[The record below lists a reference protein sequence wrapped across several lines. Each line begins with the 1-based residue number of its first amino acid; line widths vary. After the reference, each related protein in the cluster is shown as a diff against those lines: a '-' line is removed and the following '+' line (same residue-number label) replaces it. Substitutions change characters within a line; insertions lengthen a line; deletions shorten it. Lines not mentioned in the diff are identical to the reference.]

1 MAMFSKL
8 FGHPLME
15 NNISKN
21 NINELIKFLKTYPIL
36 TQNKKVKEFENKW
49 SKWLGVKYSVF
60 VNSGSS
66 ANFITINNLKIL
78 TKKKEIILPSLT
90 WSSDVV
96 SVIKNGFRPVFV
108 DINFANLSLNIDKV
122 IKKIN
127 KNTAAVFITH
137 AQGFN
142 GLNNKLINT
151 LKKKKIFLIE
161 DVCESHGAKFKRK
174 KLGTFG
180 FASNF
185 SFYYAHH
192 MSTIEGGMICTNDED
207 FYELCRITRSH
218 GMLREAS
225 NSKYKKK
232 IEQNNKHLN
241 KQFIF
246 LKEGFNMRNTEL
258 GAVLGLSQ
266 IKNLNSNILKRN
278 LNLRLFLKLLNKE
291 KYFVEFDMQ
300 GISNYAL
307 PIVLRVPSFEL
318 RNNLEKLMQL
328 NKIEFRRGNAGGGN
342 QLMQPYLKNLTKKL
356 NIIKEFKVTNHIHDF
371 GYYIGNFPTLKKS
384 KIIKICKILNSLN
397 E

>member
-1 MAMFSKL
+1 MAMFSKS

-36 TQNKKVKEFENKW
+36 TQNKKVREFENKW

-66 ANFITINNLKIL
+66 ANFITINNLKLL

-142 GLNNKLINT
+142 GLNNKLINI
-151 LKKKKIFLIE
+151 LKKKKIYLIE

-232 IEQNNKHLN
+232 IEQNNRHLN

-318 RNNLEKLMQL
+318 RNNLEKLMKL

-342 QLMQPYLKNLTKKL
+342 QLMQPYLKNFTKKL
-356 NIIKEFKVTNHIHDF
+356 NIITEFKVTNHIHDF

-384 KIIKICKILNSLN
+384 KIIKICKILNSIN

>member
-36 TQNKKVKEFENKW
+36 TQNKKVREFENKW

-66 ANFITINNLKIL
+66 ANFITINNLKLL

-151 LKKKKIFLIE
+151 LKKKKIYLIE

>member
-1 MAMFSKL
+1 MFSKS

-21 NINELIKFLKTYPIL
+21 NIKDLIKFLKTYPIL
-36 TQNKKVKEFENKW
+36 TQNKKVREFENKW

-66 ANFITINNLKIL
+66 ANFITINNLKLL

-151 LKKKKIFLIE
+151 LKKKKIYLIE

-174 KLGTFG
+174 KLGTLG

-232 IEQNNKHLN
+232 IEQNNRHLN

-384 KIIKICKILNSLN
+384 KIIKICKILNSIN

>member
-1 MAMFSKL
+1 MAMFSKS

-21 NINELIKFLKTYPIL
+21 NINDLIKFLKTYPIL
-36 TQNKKVKEFENKW
+36 TQNKKVREFENKW

-66 ANFITINNLKIL
+66 ANFITINNLKLL

-142 GLNNKLINT
+142 GLNNKLINI
-151 LKKKKIFLIE
+151 LKKKKIYLIE

-232 IEQNNKHLN
+232 IEQNNRHLN

-318 RNNLEKLMQL
+318 RNNLEKLMKL

-342 QLMQPYLKNLTKKL
+342 QLMQPYLKNFTKKL
-356 NIIKEFKVTNHIHDF
+356 NIITEFKVTNHIHDF

-384 KIIKICKILNSLN
+384 KIIKICKILNSIN

>member
-1 MAMFSKL
+1 MAMFSKS

-21 NINELIKFLKTYPIL
+21 NIKDLIKFLKTYPIL
-36 TQNKKVKEFENKW
+36 TQNKKVREFENKW

-66 ANFITINNLKIL
+66 ANFITINNLKLL

-151 LKKKKIFLIE
+151 LKKKKIYLIE

-174 KLGTFG
+174 KLGTLG

-232 IEQNNKHLN
+232 IEQNNRHLN

-384 KIIKICKILNSLN
+384 KIIKICKILNSIN

>member
-1 MAMFSKL
+1 MAMFSKS

-21 NINELIKFLKTYPIL
+21 NINDLIKFLKTYPIL
-36 TQNKKVKEFENKW
+36 TQNKKVREFENKW

-66 ANFITINNLKIL
+66 ANFITINNLKLL

-142 GLNNKLINT
+142 GLNNKLINI
-151 LKKKKIFLIE
+151 LKKKKIYLIE

-232 IEQNNKHLN
+232 N
-241 KQFIF
+241 
-246 LKEGFNMRNTEL
+246 
-258 GAVLGLSQ
+258 
-266 IKNLNSNILKRN
+266 
-278 LNLRLFLKLLNKE
+278 
-291 KYFVEFDMQ
+291 
-300 GISNYAL
+300 
-307 PIVLRVPSFEL
+307 
-318 RNNLEKLMQL
+318 
-328 NKIEFRRGNAGGGN
+328 
-342 QLMQPYLKNLTKKL
+342 
-356 NIIKEFKVTNHIHDF
+356 
-371 GYYIGNFPTLKKS
+371 
-384 KIIKICKILNSLN
+384 
-397 E
+397 

>member
-1 MAMFSKL
+1 MFSKS

-21 NINELIKFLKTYPIL
+21 NINDLIKFLKTYPIL
-36 TQNKKVKEFENKW
+36 TQNKKVREFENKW

-66 ANFITINNLKIL
+66 ANFITINNLKLL

-142 GLNNKLINT
+142 GLNNKLINI
-151 LKKKKIFLIE
+151 LKKKKIYLIE

-232 IEQNNKHLN
+232 IEQNNRHLN

-384 KIIKICKILNSLN
+384 KIIKICKILNSIN

>member
-1 MAMFSKL
+1 MFSKS

-21 NINELIKFLKTYPIL
+21 NINDLIKFLKTYPIL
-36 TQNKKVKEFENKW
+36 TQNKKVREFENKW

-66 ANFITINNLKIL
+66 ANFITINNLKLL

-142 GLNNKLINT
+142 GLNNKLINI
-151 LKKKKIFLIE
+151 LKKKKIYLIE

-232 IEQNNKHLN
+232 IEQNNRHLN

-318 RNNLEKLMQL
+318 RNNLEKLMKL

-384 KIIKICKILNSLN
+384 KIIKICKILNSIN

>member
-1 MAMFSKL
+1 MFSKL

-36 TQNKKVKEFENKW
+36 TQNKKVREFENKW

-66 ANFITINNLKIL
+66 ANFITINNLKLL

-151 LKKKKIFLIE
+151 LKKKKIYLIE

>member
-1 MAMFSKL
+1 MAMFSKS

-21 NINELIKFLKTYPIL
+21 NINDLIKFLKTYPIL
-36 TQNKKVKEFENKW
+36 TQNKKVREFENKW

-66 ANFITINNLKIL
+66 ANFITINNLKLL
-78 TKKKEIILPSLT
+78 TKKNEIILPSLT

-142 GLNNKLINT
+142 GLNNKLINI
-151 LKKKKIFLIE
+151 LKKKKIYLIE

-232 IEQNNKHLN
+232 IEQNNRHLN

-318 RNNLEKLMQL
+318 RNNLEKLMKL

-342 QLMQPYLKNLTKKL
+342 QLMQPYLKNFTKKL
-356 NIIKEFKVTNHIHDF
+356 NIITEFKVTNHIHDF

-384 KIIKICKILNSLN
+384 KIIKICKILNSIN

>member
-1 MAMFSKL
+1 MFSKS

-21 NINELIKFLKTYPIL
+21 NINDLIKFLKTYPIL
-36 TQNKKVKEFENKW
+36 TQNKKVREFENKW

-66 ANFITINNLKIL
+66 ANFITINNLKLL

-142 GLNNKLINT
+142 GLNNKLINI
-151 LKKKKIFLIE
+151 LKKKKIYLIE

-232 IEQNNKHLN
+232 IEQNNRHLN

-318 RNNLEKLMQL
+318 RNNLEKLMKL

-342 QLMQPYLKNLTKKL
+342 QLMQPYLKNFTKKL
-356 NIIKEFKVTNHIHDF
+356 NIITEFKVTNHIHDF

-384 KIIKICKILNSLN
+384 KIIKICKILNSIN

>member
-1 MAMFSKL
+1 
-8 FGHPLME
+8 
-15 NNISKN
+15 
-21 NINELIKFLKTYPIL
+21 
-36 TQNKKVKEFENKW
+36 
-49 SKWLGVKYSVF
+49 
-60 VNSGSS
+60 
-66 ANFITINNLKIL
+66 
-78 TKKKEIILPSLT
+78 
-90 WSSDVV
+90 
-96 SVIKNGFRPVFV
+96 
-108 DINFANLSLNIDKV
+108 
-122 IKKIN
+122 
-127 KNTAAVFITH
+127 
-137 AQGFN
+137 
-142 GLNNKLINT
+142 
-151 LKKKKIFLIE
+151 
-161 DVCESHGAKFKRK
+161 
-174 KLGTFG
+174 
-180 FASNF
+180 
-185 SFYYAHH
+185 
-192 MSTIEGGMICTNDED
+192 
-207 FYELCRITRSH
+207 
-218 GMLREAS
+218 
-225 NSKYKKK
+225 
-232 IEQNNKHLN
+232 
-241 KQFIF
+241 
-246 LKEGFNMRNTEL
+246 MRNTEL

>member
-1 MAMFSKL
+1 MAMFSKS

-36 TQNKKVKEFENKW
+36 TQNKKVREFENKW

-66 ANFITINNLKIL
+66 ANFITINNLKLL

-151 LKKKKIFLIE
+151 LKKKKIYLIE

-232 IEQNNKHLN
+232 IEKNNKDLN

-318 RNNLEKLMQL
+318 RNNLEKLMKL

-342 QLMQPYLKNLTKKL
+342 QLMQPYLKNFTKKL
-356 NIIKEFKVTNHIHDF
+356 NIITEFKVTNHIHDF

-384 KIIKICKILNSLN
+384 KIIKICKILNSIN

>member
-1 MAMFSKL
+1 
-8 FGHPLME
+8 
-15 NNISKN
+15 
-21 NINELIKFLKTYPIL
+21 
-36 TQNKKVKEFENKW
+36 
-49 SKWLGVKYSVF
+49 
-60 VNSGSS
+60 
-66 ANFITINNLKIL
+66 
-78 TKKKEIILPSLT
+78 
-90 WSSDVV
+90 
-96 SVIKNGFRPVFV
+96 
-108 DINFANLSLNIDKV
+108 
-122 IKKIN
+122 
-127 KNTAAVFITH
+127 
-137 AQGFN
+137 
-142 GLNNKLINT
+142 
-151 LKKKKIFLIE
+151 
-161 DVCESHGAKFKRK
+161 
-174 KLGTFG
+174 
-180 FASNF
+180 
-185 SFYYAHH
+185 

-342 QLMQPYLKNLTKKL
+342 QLMQPYLKNLTK
-356 NIIKEFKVTNHIHDF
+356 
-371 GYYIGNFPTLKKS
+371 
-384 KIIKICKILNSLN
+384 SLI
-397 E
+397 